1 MAQAA
6 LAPDDLKALEQ
17 TRQRLYQLKSNIIS
31 LQTDVMRSNPLP
43 QWYVR
48 ELLGHAIRPYIQR
61 RTQLIFASPH
71 GRSSLQT
78 SISILVT
85 NIQTLTTHLSK
96 HSEQLNRTVV
106 YPSTNYPGRTQE
118 ALLGQ
123 LLRKKLE
130 PSVESWV
137 EEGRAIQSEVEQ
149 KGGDEE
155 ELWDWAR
162 KWLDPRIQKYAMKES
177 SDNYTAE
184 ERAGGI
190 ENVNTGLRRKLE
202 DNHHDSDEEDED
214 EDEDEDEEME
224 DATTDGKGAGDVG
237 FGMGEVARDP
247 AGKIRSEDD
256 ILRFA
261 MSGSVLEA
269 AQGVR
274 R

>member
-6 LAPDDLKALEQ
+6 LGSDDLKALEQ

-43 QWYVR
+43 QW
-48 ELLGHAIRPYIQR
+48 
-61 RTQLIFASPH
+61 
-71 GRSSLQT
+71 SSLQA

-85 NIQTLTTHLSK
+85 NIETLTTHLSK
-96 HSEQLNRTVV
+96 NADQLNRTVV

-130 PSVESWV
+130 PSVEGWV
-137 EEGRAIQSEVEQ
+137 DEGRAIQNEAEL

-155 ELWDWAR
+155 ELWNWAR
-162 KWLDPRIQKYAMKES
+162 SWLGPRLQKYAMQES

-184 ERAGGI
+184 ERAVGI

-202 DNHHDSDEEDED
+202 DNHHDSDEEDE
-214 EDEDEDEEME
+214 EEDEDEEME
-224 DATTDGKGAGDVG
+224 DATTDTKRAISRDGL
-237 FGMGEVARDP
+237 FGMGEVTRDP
-247 AGKIRSEDD
+247 AGKARSEDD

-261 MSGSVLEA
+261 MSGTVLEG
-269 AQGVR
+269 AQGIR

>member
-6 LAPDDLKALEQ
+6 LITDDIKALEQ

-43 QWYVR
+43 QW
-48 ELLGHAIRPYIQR
+48 
-61 RTQLIFASPH
+61 
-71 GRSSLQT
+71 SSLQA

-85 NIQTLTTHLSK
+85 NIETLTTHLSK
-96 HSEQLNRTVV
+96 NADQLNRTVV

-130 PSVESWV
+130 PSVEGWV
-137 EEGRAIQSEVEQ
+137 AEGRAIQDEAEQ

-162 KWLDPRIQKYAMKES
+162 SWLGPRLQKYAMQES

-190 ENVNTGLRRKLE
+190 ESVNTGLRRKLE
-202 DNHHDSDEEDED
+202 DNHHDSDEEDE
-214 EDEDEDEEME
+214 EDEDEDDEME
-224 DATTDGKGAGDVG
+224 DVTTDTKGAGSRDG
-237 FGMGEVARDP
+237 QFGMGEVMRDP
-247 AGKIRSEDD
+247 AGKARSEDD

-261 MSGSVLEA
+261 MSGAVLEGV
-269 AQGVR
+269 QGIR